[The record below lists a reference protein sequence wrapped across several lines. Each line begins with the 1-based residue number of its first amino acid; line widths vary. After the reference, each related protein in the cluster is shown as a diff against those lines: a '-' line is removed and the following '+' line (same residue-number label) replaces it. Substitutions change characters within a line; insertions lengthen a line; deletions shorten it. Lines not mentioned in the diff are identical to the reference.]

1 MANRTMFFEEND
13 DGTTTVTAKIGDR
26 EFVFLL
32 PFTLDTFKEMIPNGF
47 ENEAVVNI
55 QASMIQIPNEPLE
68 EN

>member
-13 DGTTTVTAKIGDR
+13 DGTTTVTAKDGSQ

-32 PFTLDTFKEMIPNGF
+32 PFTLDAFEELIPNGF

-55 QASMIQIPNEPLE
+55 QDSMI
-68 EN
+68 